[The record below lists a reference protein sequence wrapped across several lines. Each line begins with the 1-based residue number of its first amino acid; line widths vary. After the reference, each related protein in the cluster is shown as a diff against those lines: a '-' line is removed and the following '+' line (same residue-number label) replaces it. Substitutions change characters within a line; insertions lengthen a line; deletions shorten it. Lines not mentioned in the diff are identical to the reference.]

1 MNTTLITGA
10 SSGIGA
16 AFARK
21 LAARGRNVLL
31 VARSEDKLIA
41 LCNELGRLTS
51 IRAQYVALDLQQPDA
66 AAQLFEE
73 TKKRELEI
81 DMLINNAGFGSMG
94 DFIKLDLDR
103 ELEMIQLNV
112 RAVVAL
118 THRFLGPMRERKGGT
133 IINVASTA
141 SFQAVPYMATYAAT
155 KAFVLSFSEAIGEE
169 NRLHGIHVMALCPG
183 VTETKFFEAAKVDR
197 PPMRTIQTPEEVVDT
212 ALRGLARQKS
222 LVISGWTN
230 WITVEAERIAPR
242 SVVTKVAARVLRSRF
257 EEKVVRR
264 RLRWT
269 EFLTSAL
276 VRRCCRCR
284 F

>member
-51 IRAQYVALDLQQPDA
+51 IRAQYLALDLTKPDDRL
-66 AAQLFEE
+66 QLFDE

-94 DFIKLDLDR
+94 DFVKLDLER
-103 ELEMIQLNV
+103 EVEMIELNV
-112 RAVVAL
+112 TAL
-118 THRFLGPMRERKGGT
+118 VELTQRFLGPMRERQRGT

-141 SFQAVPYMATYAAT
+141 GFQPVPYMATYAAT
-155 KAFVLSFSEAIGEE
+155 KAFVLSFSEALWDE
-169 NRLHGIHVMALCPG
+169 NRMHGIHVMALCPG
-183 VTETKFFEAAKVDR
+183 VTETNFFEAAGIDR
-197 PPMRTIQTPEEVVDT
+197 PPMRTVQTPEEVVET
-212 ALRGLARQKS
+212 ALRALHRQKS
-222 LVISGWTN
+222 LVISGWAN
-230 WITVEAERIAPR
+230 WFVVEAERFVPR
-242 SVVTKVAARVLRSRF
+242 SMVTKVAGNALRSRF
-257 EEKVVRR
+257 ED
-264 RLRWT
+264 
-269 EFLTSAL
+269 
-276 VRRCCRCR
+276 
-284 F
+284 

>member
-51 IRAQYVALDLQQPDA
+51 IRAQYLTLDLEQPDA

-73 TKKRELEI
+73 TQKRELEI

-94 DFIKLDLDR
+94 DFAKLDLKR
-103 ELEMIQLNV
+103 ELEMIQLNIT
-112 RAVVAL
+112 AL
-118 THRFLGPMRERKGGT
+118 IDLTQRFLLPMRERKRGT

-141 SFQAVPYMATYAAT
+141 GFQAVPYMATYAAT
-155 KAFVLSFSEAIGEE
+155 KAFVLSFSEALWEE
-169 NRLHGIHVMALCPG
+169 NRLHGVHVMALCPG
-183 VTETKFFEAAKVDR
+183 VTETNFFEASKMDR
-197 PPMRTIQTPEEVVDT
+197 PPMRTIQTPEEVVDA
-212 ALRGLARQKS
+212 ALRGLSRKKS
-222 LVISGWTN
+222 VVVSGWTN
-230 WITVEAERIAPR
+230 WLTVEAERFVPR
-242 SVVTKVAARVLRSRF
+242 TFVTKVTGKALRSRF
-257 EEKVVRR
+257 E
-264 RLRWT
+264 
-269 EFLTSAL
+269 
-276 VRRCCRCR
+276 
-284 F
+284 

>member
-51 IRAQYVALDLQQPDA
+51 IRAQYVACDLQKPDA

-73 TKKRELEI
+73 TKKRGLEI

-94 DFIKLDLDR
+94 DFIRLDLER
-103 ELEMIQLNV
+103 ELEIIQLNI
-112 RAVVAL
+112 RALVDL
-118 THRFLGPMRERKGGT
+118 TYRFLQPMRDRKRGT

-141 SFQAVPYMATYAAT
+141 GFQGVPYMATYAAS
-155 KAFVLSFSEAIGEE
+155 KAFVLSFSEALWDE
-169 NRLHGIHVMALCPG
+169 NRLHGVHVMALCPG
-183 VTETKFFEAAKVDR
+183 VTETNFFEASGIDR
-197 PPMRTIQTPEEVVDT
+197 PPMRTIQTPEEVVET
-212 ALRGLARQKS
+212 ALRALNRKKS
-222 LVISGWTN
+222 TIVSGWTN
-230 WITVEAERIAPR
+230 FLTVEAERFFPR
-242 SVVTKVAARVLRSRF
+242 SFVTKVAGKALRSRF
-257 EEKVVRR
+257 EE
-264 RLRWT
+264 
-269 EFLTSAL
+269 
-276 VRRCCRCR
+276 
-284 F
+284 